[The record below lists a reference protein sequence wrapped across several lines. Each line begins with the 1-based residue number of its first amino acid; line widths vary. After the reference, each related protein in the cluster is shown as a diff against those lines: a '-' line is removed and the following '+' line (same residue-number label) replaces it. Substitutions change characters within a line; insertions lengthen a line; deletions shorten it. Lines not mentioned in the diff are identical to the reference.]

1 MGKLIVFQ
9 ATIQAG
15 QIPLA
20 IVGAI
25 AAVVA
30 AAYYLRILAAVWFKP
45 SVAALQPASGAV
57 MLTSVLAAALSFP
70 ILILMLG
77 AIETWARLAVQ
88 TSF

>member
-1 MGKLIVFQ
+1 
-9 ATIQAG
+9 
-15 QIPLA
+15 
-20 IVGAI
+20 
-25 AAVVA
+25 VA